1 MLRARPGTSLGRRAT
16 RGVGERSLGWEA
28 GRNAHQVAEND
39 SGMGLKAVAS
49 FS

>member
-1 MLRARPGTSLGRRAT
+1 MLRAGPGTSLGSRAR

-28 GRNAHQVAEND
+28 GRNADQVAENE